1 MSEPLTPKFTPFL
14 AADVVDV
21 DGRPGWAR
29 RIKEASNLE
38 GHALRVGADF
48 SIEAKSVNL
57 GNWQSVLLPHGGTAF
72 ASAEEAGLALR
83 MITGEDP
90 IPNVL
95 THPTGAK

>member
-1 MSEPLTPKFTPFL
+1 MSELLTPKFTPFL

-29 RIKEASNLE
+29 RVKEASNRE

-48 SIEAKSVNL
+48 SIEAQSPNS
-57 GNWQSVLLPHGGTAF
+57 GNWQAILLPHGGVSF
-72 ASAEEAGLALR
+72 LSAAEALAALR

-90 IPNVL
+90 IPNHL
-95 THPTGAK
+95 TTPPR